1 MGQPPCSAGLTPPPP
16 SCTISTSNQ
25 TKMFNPTKATRTEL
39 LIAEV
44 QGSYSVKRLK
54 RRGPRKGE
62 TWNKD
67 CSSGRPALG
76 SHDTSKGSYVGKGD
90 IAIGAGRMGTLNPVK
105 SLGRA
110 WSGDK
115 DANAAAAARQHR
127 ADRIAAARDRLMGL

>member
-1 MGQPPCSAGLTPPPP
+1 ML
-16 SCTISTSNQ
+16 
-25 TKMFNPTKATRTEL
+25 NPTKATRAEL

-76 SHDTSKGSYVGKGD
+76 DGVVDAGEDGEIGD
-90 IAIGAGRMGTLNPVK
+90 IAIGAGRMGTLNPVN

-110 WSGDK
+110 WTGDK
-115 DANAAAAARQHR
+115 DANARRAANQRR